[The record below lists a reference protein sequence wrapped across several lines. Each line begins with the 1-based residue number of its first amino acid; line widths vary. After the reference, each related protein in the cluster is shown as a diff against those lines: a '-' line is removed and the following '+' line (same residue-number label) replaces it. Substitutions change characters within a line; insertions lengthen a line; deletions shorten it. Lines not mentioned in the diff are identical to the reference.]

1 MTLWQFLTAAM
12 PLFSVF
18 ILLVLCRLPAR
29 QAMPL
34 SLLISALLAYLVWQM
49 PILQLSA
56 AVLEGLVIAATIL
69 WIIFGAIVL
78 LKVLTLSGA
87 MAVIKAGFSQLSADK
102 RVQLVIIGWLFVG
115 FLEGAAGFGTPA
127 AIAAPLL
134 VALGFSPLAAVVLAL
149 VADSAAVSFGAVGTP
164 VLVGLAQGVPGV
176 TASELQQIAL
186 TAIGIDIFVA
196 SWLPLLLVLMYS
208 RFFSE
213 HANWRYGL
221 SAAPFALLSGFAF
234 TLPAYGVTW
243 WLGPEFPSVLGALI
257 GLAITCSAA
266 HFQLLTP
273 KPSANTGAVDLSMSV
288 ASSQLTQ
295 TQALHKQTEH
305 PRAVQSQAEQI
316 ALPKRIPLWQAW
328 LPYVAVALLLVLTRV
343 SELPI
348 KAFLQGLNWQW
359 QGILGS
365 ELTVSVA
372 PLYLPGSVFMLVAL
386 LAALVFRLPKVALVN
401 AFRQSGTMLLPSCIA
416 LAAAVPMVRI
426 FLHSDVNAL
435 GLPAMPLALAALA
448 AEFLSD
454 YWLALAPL
462 VGALGSFIAGSA
474 TFSNLMFGSFQ
485 QAMAQQAELPQTL
498 VLALQMLG
506 ANAGN
511 MICVVNVVAAASVVN
526 LNGREGEIIRYT
538 LWPMLFYC
546 TGAALVAFWFFS

>member
-34 SLLISALLAYLVWQM
+34 SLLLSAALAYWVWQM
-49 PILQLSA
+49 PLLQLSA
-56 AVLEGLVIAATIL
+56 ALLEGLVIAATIL

-102 RVQLVIIGWLFVG
+102 RVQLVIIGWLFVS

-134 VALGFSPLAAVVLAL
+134 VALGFTPVAAVVLAL

-196 SWLPLLLVLMYS
+196 SWLPLILVLMYS

-213 HANWRYGL
+213 QANWRYGL
-221 SAAPFALLSGFAF
+221 AAAPFALLSGLAF

-243 WLGPEFPSVLGALI
+243 WLGPEFPSVLGALL
-257 GLAITCSAA
+257 GLAITCTAA
-266 HFQLLTP
+266 HFGILTP
-273 KPSANTGAVDLSMSV
+273 KMTSHSAVHLAPATANQAVSRHTEQAATGA
-288 ASSQLTQ
+288 
-295 TQALHKQTEH
+295 K
-305 PRAVQSQAEQI
+305 
-316 ALPKRIPLWQAW
+316 IPLWQAW
-328 LPYVAVALLLVLTRV
+328 LPYVFVALLLILTRV
-343 SELPI
+343 SELPV
-348 KAFLQGLNWQW
+348 KAWLQSVNWQW

-365 ELTVSVA
+365 ELNVSVA
-372 PLYLPGSVFMLVAL
+372 PLYLPGTVFMLIALAAAL
-386 LAALVFRLPKVALVN
+386 LFRLTAAELSQVFK
-401 AFRQSGTMLLPSCIA
+401 QSGSMLLPSCIA

-448 AEFLSD
+448 ANYLTD

-526 LNGREGEIIRYT
+526 LHGREGEIIRYT

-546 TGAALVAFWFFS
+546 SAVTLVAIMFFR

>member
-1 MTLWQFLTAAM
+1 MTFWQLLTAAM

-34 SLLISALLAYLVWQM
+34 SLLLSAILAYWVWQM
-49 PILQLSA
+49 PALQLSA

-69 WIIFGAIVL
+69 WIIFGALVL
-78 LKVLTLSGA
+78 LKVLTLSSA

-164 VLVGLAQGVPGV
+164 VLVGLAQGVPGI
-176 TASELQQIAL
+176 TAAELQQTAL
-186 TAIGIDIFVA
+186 TAVSIDIFVA
-196 SWLPLLLVLMYS
+196 SWLPVLLVLMYS

-213 HANWRYGL
+213 QANWRYGL
-221 SAAPFALLSGFAF
+221 AAVPFALLSGLAF

-243 WLGPEFPSVLGALI
+243 WLGPEFPSVLGALL

-266 HFQLLTP
+266 HFNILTP
-273 KPSANTGAVDLSMSV
+273 MPVIKQGTDNVVNLSSEK
-288 ASSQLTQ
+288 SDSQTAPVVVL
-295 TQALHKQTEH
+295 K
-305 PRAVQSQAEQI
+305 S
-316 ALPKRIPLWQAW
+316 IPLWQAW
-328 LPYVAVALLLVLTRV
+328 LPYVGVAVLLVLTRV

-348 KAFLQGLNWQW
+348 KAWLQGLNWQW
-359 QGILGS
+359 QGILGT

-386 LAALVFRLPKVALVN
+386 TAAIFFRLSAADIGKAVT
-401 AFRQSGTMLLPSCIA
+401 QSGAMLLPSCIA

-435 GLPAMPLALAALA
+435 DLPAMPLALAALA
-448 AEFLSD
+448 AEYLSD

-546 TGAALVAFWFFS
+546 SGAALVALWFFS